1 MLISI
6 SAKLLMV
13 LISFSKVSILSLLIG
28 SAIGSNASS
37 APSVEVGKPA
47 PAFTLKN
54 VDGKA
59 VSLSD
64 FKGKI
69 VVLEWTNPGCPFVMG
84 HYKNG
89 NMPKLQKEFADK
101 GVVWLAINST
111 NKNHKDYL
119 TESEFKA
126 QMAEWKANASHY
138 LLDEDGKVGKAFD
151 AKTTPHMFVIDKNGN
166 LAYMGAIDDDR
177 SANGGKDAK
186 VNYVKKA
193 VDELLAGKEVSEK
206 VTKQYGCG
214 IKY

>member
-6 SAKLLMV
+6 SAKLIMV
-13 LISFSKVSILSLLIG
+13 LIGASKVGILGLLIG
-28 SAIGSNASS
+28 SAISNNASS
-37 APSVEVGKPA
+37 AVSVEIGKPA

-54 VDGKA
+54 VDGKD
-59 VSLSD
+59 VSLSE

-69 VVLEWTNPGCPFVMG
+69 VVLEWTNPGCPFVVG

-89 NMPKLQKEFADK
+89 NMPKLQKELADK
-101 GVVWLAINST
+101 GVAWLAINST

-119 TESEFKA
+119 TASEFKA

-138 LLDEDGKVGKAFD
+138 LLDEDGKVGKMFD

-177 SANGGKDAK
+177 STNGGKDAK

-193 VDELLAGKEVSEK
+193 VEELLAGKEVSEK
-206 VTKQYGCG
+206 ATKQYGCSV
-214 IKY
+214 KY

>member
-6 SAKLLMV
+6 SANLVMV
-13 LISFSKVSILSLLIG
+13 LIGISKVGILGLLIG
-28 SAIGSNASS
+28 SVISNNASS
-37 APSVEVGKPA
+37 TASVEVGKPA
-47 PAFTLKN
+47 PLFTLKN
-54 VDGKA
+54 VDGKD

-69 VVLEWTNPGCPFVMG
+69 VVLEWTNPGCPFVVG
-84 HYKNG
+84 HYKNN
-89 NMPKLQKEFADK
+89 NMQKLQKELTDK
-101 GVVWLAINST
+101 GVIWLAINST
-111 NKNHKDYL
+111 NKNHKDYQ
-119 TESEFKA
+119 TASEFKA
-126 QMAEWKANASHY
+126 QMAEWKAHASHY
-138 LLDEDGKVGKAFD
+138 LLDEDGKVGKMFD

-193 VDELLAGKEVSEK
+193 VEELLAGKEVSEK
-206 VTKQYGCG
+206 VTKQYGCS

>member
-6 SAKLLMV
+6 SAKLAMV
-13 LISFSKVSILSLLIG
+13 LIGFSKFGIFSLLIG
-28 SAIGSNASS
+28 STIGSNAAS

-69 VVLEWTNPGCPFVMG
+69 VVLEWTNPGCPFVVG

-89 NMPKLQKEFADK
+89 NMPKLQKELTDK

-138 LLDEDGKVGKAFD
+138 LLDEDGKVGKAFG

-177 SANGGKDAK
+177 STNGGKDAK

-193 VDELLAGKEVSEK
+193 VEELLSGKEVSEK

-214 IKY
+214 VKY

>member
-1 MLISI
+1 MLTSI
-6 SAKLLMV
+6 SVNLVIA
-13 LISFSKVSILSLLIG
+13 LIGISKFGILGLLIG
-28 SAIGSNASS
+28 SVLSNNASS
-37 APSVEVGKPA
+37 TASVEVGKPA

-54 VDGKA
+54 VDGKD

-64 FKGKI
+64 FKGKV
-69 VVLEWTNPGCPFVMG
+69 VVLEWTNPGCPFVVG

-89 NMPKLQKEFADK
+89 NIPKLQKELTDK

-111 NKNHKDYL
+111 NKNHKDYQ
-119 TESEFKA
+119 TASEFKA

-138 LLDEDGKVGKAFD
+138 LLDEDGKVGKLFD
-151 AKTTPHMFVIDKNGN
+151 AKTTPHMFVIDKNGT

-177 SANGGKDAK
+177 STNGGKDAK

-193 VDELLAGKEVSEK
+193 VEELLAGKEVSEK
-206 VTKQYGCG
+206 VTKQYGCS

>member
-1 MLISI
+1 MLISL
-6 SAKLLMV
+6 SANLV
-13 LISFSKVSILSLLIG
+13 LAFFSTSKIGILGLLIG
-28 SAIGSNASS
+28 SIFGSDASS
-37 APSVEVGKPA
+37 TVSVEIGKPA
-47 PAFTLKN
+47 PSFTLKS
-54 VDGKA
+54 VDGKD
-59 VSLSD
+59 VSLSS

-69 VVLEWTNPGCPFVMG
+69 VVLEWTNPGCPFVIG

-89 NMPKLQKEFADK
+89 NMPKLQKELTDK

-111 NKNHKDYL
+111 NKNHKDHL

-126 QMAEWKANASHY
+126 QMSEWKANASAY
-138 LLDEDGKVGKAFD
+138 LLDEDGKVGKMFD

-206 VTKQYGCG
+206 VTKQYGCS

>member
-6 SAKLLMV
+6 SAKLVMV
-13 LISFSKVSILSLLIG
+13 LIGFSKVGILSLLIG

-47 PAFTLKN
+47 PTFTLKS
-54 VDGKA
+54 VDGKD

-69 VVLEWTNPGCPFVMG
+69 VVLEWTNPGCPFVVG

-111 NKNHKDYL
+111 NKNHKDHL
-119 TESEFKA
+119 TAPEFKS
-126 QMAEWKANASHY
+126 QMAEWNASASTY
-138 LLDEDGKVGKAFD
+138 LLDDDGKVGKAFD

-206 VTKQYGCG
+206 VTKQYGCSV
-214 IKY
+214 KY

>member
-6 SAKLLMV
+6 SAKLVMV
-13 LISFSKVSILSLLIG
+13 LIGISKVGILSLLIG
-28 SAIGSNASS
+28 SAVSNSASS
-37 APSVEVGKPA
+37 AVSVEVGKPA
-47 PAFTLKN
+47 PAFTLKS
-54 VDGKA
+54 VDGND

-64 FKGKI
+64 FKGKV
-69 VVLEWTNPGCPFVMG
+69 VVLEWTNPGCPFVVG

-89 NMPKLQKEFADK
+89 NMPKLQKELADK

-111 NKNHKDYL
+111 NKNHKDHL
-119 TESEFKA
+119 SASEFKA
-126 QMAEWKANASHY
+126 QMTEWKANASSY
-138 LLDEDGKVGKAFD
+138 LLDEDGKVGKMFD

-193 VDELLAGKEVSEK
+193 VEELLSGKEVSEK
-206 VTKQYGCG
+206 VTKQYGCS